1 MTSTEQTSAEQT
13 GIEQLS
19 VEGVSLSF
27 GSIVALEDVS
37 FSVNRGERLGI
48 IGPNGAGKTSLLNCL
63 NGVVQPQAGRVRLD
77 GVEMLGRPGD
87 KFIRLG
93 VGRTFQGV
101 SLQPSATVAE
111 NILFGCDYLMH
122 ASLLE
127 SAFSVGRAR
136 TERRRNR
143 KRVEEIMGFLGI
155 GHLADTLAGSLPW
168 GRQKIVEI
176 GRALAADP
184 KILLLDEPTSGMSHE
199 EKIQVSICLARLQS
213 EIGLTQIL
221 IEHDANF
228 VSDLCN
234 RVVVLDYGK
243 VIAEGPPSEVM
254 TNPLVVAA
262 YLGSPATDNEAGE
275 NGDAAV

>member
-1 MTSTEQTSAEQT
+1 MTETELLT
-13 GIEQLS
+13 
-19 VEGVSLSF
+19 VEGISLRF

-37 FSVNRGERLGI
+37 FHVDKGERLGI

-77 GVEMLGRPGD
+77 GVDMLGRSGD
-87 KFIRLG
+87 RFIRLG

-101 SLQPSATVAE
+101 SLQPSATVE
-111 NILFGCDYLMH
+111 DNILFGSDYLMKNGIV
-122 ASLLE
+122 E
-127 SAFSVGRAR
+127 SAFMFGRAR
-136 TERRRNR
+136 TEAKRNR
-143 KRVEEIMGFLGI
+143 GRVKEIMSFLGI
-155 GHLADTLAGSLPW
+155 GHLAETEAGSLPW

-176 GRALAADP
+176 GRALAAEP

-199 EKIQVSICLARLQS
+199 EKIQVSVCLARLQS
-213 EIGLTQIL
+213 EMGLTQIL

-243 VIAEGPPSEVM
+243 VIAAGPPSEVM
-254 TNPLVVAA
+254 INPLVIEA
-262 YLGSPATDNEAGE
+262 YLGAPDVAEANATDSNA
-275 NGDAAV
+275 

>member
-1 MTSTEQTSAEQT
+1 MSDSDLLTAE
-13 GIEQLS
+13 GI
-19 VEGVSLSF
+19 SLRF
-27 GSIVALEDVS
+27 GNIVALQDVS
-37 FSVNRGERLGI
+37 FSVARGERLGI

-63 NGVVQPQAGRVRLD
+63 NGVVQPQAGRFQLD

-93 VGRTFQGV
+93 IGRTFQGV
-101 SLQPSATVAE
+101 SLQPAATVE
-111 NILFGCDYLMH
+111 DNILFGCDYLMKNG
-122 ASLLE
+122 LVE
-127 SAFSVGRAR
+127 SALAIGRAR
-136 TERRRNR
+136 SETKRNR
-143 KRVEEIMGFLGI
+143 ARVREIMSFLGI
-155 GHLADTLAGSLPW
+155 SHLADLEAGSLPW

-176 GRALAADP
+176 GRALASEP

-213 EIGLTQIL
+213 EMGLAQIL

-243 VIAEGPPSEVM
+243 VIASGPPAQVM
-254 TNPLVVAA
+254 NDPLVIEA
-262 YLGSPATDNEAGE
+262 YLGAPESAEPQSSE
-275 NGDAAV
+275 NNAKD